1 MFQIIKITHTSVTAT
16 KAHILEFFKNN
27 KIYHYYAELNEKSV
41 NPVGGQKEEKV
52 QREHFKYRITS
63 HKDQTFKWNYRHF
76 KKNTFKILKLVKIL
90 S

>member
-52 QREHFKYRITS
+52 QREHFKYRIT
-63 HKDQTFKWNYRHF
+63 FKWNYRHF